1 MNSFKLKEERAT
13 MVENM
18 EAILNLAKSEERD
31 ITEDEQGQWD
41 GFNTEIENI
50 DKKIAIAER
59 QEELNKS
66 IAANISAAK
75 PTKEVK
81 ELRNYSFQEAMKQ
94 SVSGNLSGLVKEMD
108 AEARMAHPNQM
119 FRGIAIPSSVLEHRA
134 AITTAAS
141 AGTDVMSFTDQLEAN
156 LVLASAGANFYSGV
170 NDQKFPIVSGITS
183 SWTTEDSGADVAAA
197 GSTSSLT
204 LSPKKLISVVDM
216 SAEAM
221 TQNAGLEAA
230 IRRNMAAS
238 IASTLEGAL
247 LARSDV
253 SNAPASIFS
262 DAAGGANPAAG
273 AVAAADFVA
282 METTVLGN
290 NVPLEGGRF
299 AYLMDA
305 TCYGDVKALAQ
316 IANVSAL
323 WDNADKML
331 NSYFGLLSTNVG
343 TGGTASRAH
352 ALFGDFSR
360 VHICQFGGLD
370 ILFDPYTKSR
380 QGVGSLVC
388 TSLVDGDAVDNG
400 TAFASLIEQD

>member
-18 EAILNLAKSEERD
+18 EAILNLAKSEDRD

-81 ELRNYSFQEAMKQ
+81 ELRDYSFQDAMRQ
-94 SVSGNLSGLVKEMD
+94 SVGGNLSGLVKEMD
-108 AEARMAHPNQM
+108 AEARIAHPNQM

-156 LVLASAGANFYSGV
+156 LVMASAGANFYSSV

-183 SWTTEDSGADVAAA
+183 SWTTEDSGADVAAS

-204 LSPKKLISVVDM
+204 LTPKKLISVVDM

-221 TQNAGLEAA
+221 TQNAGLEGA

-238 IASTLEGAL
+238 IAATLEAAL
-247 LARSDV
+247 LKGDADV
-253 SNAPASIFS
+253 SNAPASIFL
-262 DAAGGANPAAG
+262 DAATQSVAGATPTAAEILNMEATLIDNNVNLLGARMGWILDGGALA
-273 AVAAADFVA
+273 
-282 METTVLGN
+282 E
-290 NVPLEGGRF
+290 
-299 AYLMDA
+299 
-305 TCYGDVKALAQ
+305 VKALAQ
-316 IANVSAL
+316 VASVSPI
-323 WDNADKML
+323 WDNVDKML
-331 NSYFGLLSTNVG
+331 AGYFAFITSNCGAYTAG
-343 TGGTASRAH
+343 TGTNY
-352 ALFGDFSR
+352 LLGDFSK
-360 VHICQFGGLD
+360 VHIAQFGGLD

-400 TAFASLIEQD
+400 TAFVKIANA

>member
-18 EAILNLAKSEERD
+18 EAILNLAKSEDRD

-81 ELRNYSFQEAMKQ
+81 ELRDYSFQDAMRQ
-94 SVSGNLSGLVKEMD
+94 SVGGNLSGLVKEMD
-108 AEARMAHPNQM
+108 AEARIAHPNQM

-156 LVLASAGANFYSGV
+156 LVMASAGANFYSSV

-183 SWTTEDSGADVAAA
+183 SWTTEDSGADVAAS

-204 LSPKKLISVVDM
+204 LTPKKLISVVDM

-221 TQNAGLEAA
+221 TQNAGLEGA

-238 IASTLEGAL
+238 IAATLEAAL
-247 LARSDV
+247 LKGDADV
-253 SNAPASIFS
+253 SNAPASIFL
-262 DAAGGANPAAG
+262 DAATQSVAGATPTAAEILNMEATLIDNNVNLLGARMGWILDGGALA
-273 AVAAADFVA
+273 
-282 METTVLGN
+282 E
-290 NVPLEGGRF
+290 
-299 AYLMDA
+299 
-305 TCYGDVKALAQ
+305 VKALAQ
-316 IANVSAL
+316 VASVSPI
-323 WDNADKML
+323 WDNVDKML
-331 NSYFGLLSTNVG
+331 AGYFAFITSNCGAYTAG
-343 TGGTASRAH
+343 TGTNY
-352 ALFGDFSR
+352 LLGDFSK
-360 VHICQFGGLD
+360 VHIAQFGGLD

-380 QGVGSLVC
+380 KGVGSLVC

-400 TAFASLIEQD
+400 TAFVKIANA

>member
-81 ELRNYSFQEAMKQ
+81 ELRDYSFQDAMRQ
-94 SVSGNLSGLVKEMD
+94 SVGGNLSGLVKEMD
-108 AEARMAHPNQM
+108 AEARIAHPNQM

-156 LVLASAGANFYSGV
+156 LVMASAGANFYSSV

-183 SWTTEDSGADVAAA
+183 SWTTEDSGADVAAS

-204 LSPKKLISVVDM
+204 LTPKKLISVVDM

-221 TQNAGLEAA
+221 TQNAGLEGA

-238 IASTLEGAL
+238 IAATLEAAL
-247 LARSDV
+247 LKGDADV
-253 SNAPASIFS
+253 SNAPASIFL
-262 DAAGGANPAAG
+262 DAATQSVAGATPTAAEILNMEATLIDNNVNLLGARMGWILDGGALA
-273 AVAAADFVA
+273 
-282 METTVLGN
+282 E
-290 NVPLEGGRF
+290 
-299 AYLMDA
+299 
-305 TCYGDVKALAQ
+305 VKALAQ
-316 IANVSAL
+316 VASVSPI
-323 WDNADKML
+323 WDNVDKML
-331 NSYFGLLSTNVG
+331 AGYFAFITSNCGAYTAG
-343 TGGTASRAH
+343 TGTNY
-352 ALFGDFSR
+352 LLGDFSK
-360 VHICQFGGLD
+360 VHIAQFGGLD

-388 TSLVDGDAVDNG
+388 TSLVDGDAVDIG
-400 TAFASLIEQD
+400 TAFVKIANA

>member
-81 ELRNYSFQEAMKQ
+81 ELRDYSFQDAMRQ
-94 SVSGNLSGLVKEMD
+94 SVGGNLSGLVKEMD
-108 AEARMAHPNQM
+108 AEARIAHPNQM

-156 LVLASAGANFYSGV
+156 LVMASAGANFYSSV

-183 SWTTEDSGADVAAA
+183 SWTTEDSGADVAAS

-204 LSPKKLISVVDM
+204 LTPKKLISVVDM

-221 TQNAGLEAA
+221 TQNAGLEGA

-238 IASTLEGAL
+238 IAATLEAAL
-247 LARSDV
+247 LKGDADV
-253 SNAPASIFS
+253 SNAPASIFL
-262 DAAGGANPAAG
+262 DAATQSVAGATPTAAEILNMEATLIDNNVNLLGARMGWILDGGALA
-273 AVAAADFVA
+273 
-282 METTVLGN
+282 E
-290 NVPLEGGRF
+290 
-299 AYLMDA
+299 
-305 TCYGDVKALAQ
+305 VKALAQ
-316 IANVSAL
+316 VASVSPI
-323 WDNADKML
+323 WDIVDKML
-331 NSYFGLLSTNVG
+331 AGYFAFITSNCGAYTAG
-343 TGGTASRAH
+343 TGTNY
-352 ALFGDFSR
+352 LLGDFSK
-360 VHICQFGGLD
+360 VHIAQFGGLD

-400 TAFASLIEQD
+400 TAFVKIANA

>member
-1 MNSFKLKEERAT
+1 MDSFKLKEERAT

-81 ELRNYSFQEAMKQ
+81 ELRDYSFQDAMRQ
-94 SVSGNLSGLVKEMD
+94 SVGGNLSGLVKEMD
-108 AEARMAHPNQM
+108 AEARIAHPNQM

-134 AITTAAS
+134 AVTTAAS
-141 AGTDVMSFTDQLEAN
+141 AGTEVMSFTDQLEAN
-156 LVLASAGANFYSGV
+156 LVMASAGANFYSSV

-183 SWTTEDSGADVAAA
+183 SWTTEDSGSDVAAS

-204 LSPKKLISVVDM
+204 LTPKKLISVVDM

-221 TQNAGLEAA
+221 TQNAGLEGA

-238 IASTLEGAL
+238 IAATLEAAL
-247 LARSDV
+247 LKGNADV
-253 SNAPASIFS
+253 SNAPASIFL
-262 DAAGGANPAAG
+262 DAATQTVAGATPTAAEILNMEATLIDNNVNLLGARMGWILDGGALA
-273 AVAAADFVA
+273 
-282 METTVLGN
+282 E
-290 NVPLEGGRF
+290 
-299 AYLMDA
+299 
-305 TCYGDVKALAQ
+305 VKALAQ
-316 IANVSAL
+316 VASVSPI
-323 WDNADKML
+323 WDNVDKML
-331 NSYFGLLSTNVG
+331 AGYFAFVTSNCGAYTAG
-343 TGGTASRAH
+343 TGTNY
-352 ALFGDFSR
+352 LLGDFSK
-360 VHICQFGGLD
+360 VHIAQFGGLD

-400 TAFASLIEQD
+400 TAFVKIANA